1 MYNILLKQTKS
12 LLLDESN
19 FITNAA
25 NFSSLIFY
33 SLENVNWAGFY
44 FFDGEDLVLGPF
56 SGKTACTRIKS
67 DKGVCGASFSSEQTI
82 VVEDVTKFSGHIA
95 CSTESKSEIVIPVF
109 YEKKTI
115 GVFDIDS
122 PVLDRFDRTDKENL
136 EKIVREFESQTN
148 LENLELKIK

>member
-25 NFSSLIFY
+25 NFSSLIFH

-44 FFDGEDLVLGPF
+44 LFDGEDLVLGPF
-56 SGKTACTRIKS
+56 SGKMACTRIKL
-67 DKGVCGASFSSEQTI
+67 DKGVCGASFSSEKTV
-82 VVEDVTKFSGHIA
+82 VVEDVEKFSGHIA
-95 CSTESKSEIVIPVF
+95 CSAESKSEIVIPVF
-109 YEKKTI
+109 YEKKI
-115 GVFDIDS
+115 VGVFDMDS
-122 PVLDRFDRTDKENL
+122 PVLDRFDDYDKENL
-136 EKIVREFESQTN
+136 EKILREFESRTN